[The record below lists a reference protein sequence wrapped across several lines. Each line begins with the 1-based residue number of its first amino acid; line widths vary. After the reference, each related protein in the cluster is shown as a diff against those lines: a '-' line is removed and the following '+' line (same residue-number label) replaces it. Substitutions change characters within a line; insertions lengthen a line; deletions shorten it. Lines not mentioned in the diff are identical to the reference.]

1 MKIVIVG
8 AGGQGLIVADILLAA
23 RAAGAPG
30 EPAAFVDDD
39 PSRAGTSVLGIPVLG
54 PLGVLGGTAHDAVI
68 VAIGDNRR
76 RREVSAAL
84 AAAGERF
91 GIARHP
97 FSSVAPDVTLPPGAM
112 VSAGAVV
119 SPRATLGEGV
129 LLNTNACVDHDTA
142 VGAYAHV
149 SPGATVGARCV
160 IGVETL
166 VGLGACVLS
175 GVRIGA
181 GTVVGAGAV
190 VVRDLQDGVVAYGNP
205 ARVRRAH
212 A

>member
-8 AGGQGLIVADILLAA
+8 AGGQGLVVADILLAA
-23 RAAGAPG
+23 RAAGAAD
-30 EPAAFVDDD
+30 EPVAFVDDE
-39 PSRAGTSVLGIPVLG
+39 PSRAGTSVLEIPVLG
-54 PLGVLGGTAHDAVI
+54 SLAVLGGTAHDAVV

-76 RREVSAAL
+76 RREVTERL
-84 AAAGERF
+84 AAAGERLAA
-91 GIARHP
+91 ARHP
-97 FSSVAPDVTLPPGAM
+97 FSRIAPDVAVPAGAM
-112 VSAGAVV
+112 ISAGAVV